1 MEIIKKTYHLLR
13 MRNKQNG
20 AACVHDNK
28 IMNMLALVPCT
39 DCDCRVKHTDVIC

>member
-1 MEIIKKTYHLLR
+1 MEIKKKSYHLLH

-28 IMNMLALVPCT
+28 IMNMLALVHCT
-39 DCDCRVKHTDVIC
+39 NCDCRVKRAVVMC